1 MRKIKGRRRQLFYR
15 KEIIMEVY
23 IGVAVTLCA
32 VFFAIVLHEVA
43 HGYAAYL
50 LGDDTAKRA
59 GRLSLNPLKHI
70 DPFGSVFLPLF
81 LLWSGAGFLFG
92 WAKPVPVSF
101 YRLKNFPRDMLIV
114 SGAGI
119 AANLVLALV
128 SGVIFNFFAALEILP
143 DLLKLFLLYFCISN
157 LVLAFFNLLP
167 IPPLDGSKLF
177 FGWIRQPWA
186 QKYVSSDRYGLALLI
201 VIAVVLPMIGAAFG
215 LPVIDPLRWYLSHI
229 LSWFLGMI
237 GG

>member
-1 MRKIKGRRRQLFYR
+1 MGT
-15 KEIIMEVY
+15 Y
-23 IGVAVTLCA
+23 INIAVSLCA
-32 VFFAIVLHEVA
+32 VFLAIVLHEIA
-43 HGYAAYL
+43 HGYAAYM

-81 LLWSGAGFLFG
+81 LLWNGTSLLFG
-92 WAKPVPVSF
+92 WAKPVPVNF
-101 YRLKNFPRDMLIV
+101 YRLKKFPRDILIV

-119 AANLVLALV
+119 AANLVLALTASILFSHV
-128 SGVIFNFFAALEILP
+128 SFLP
-143 DLLKLFLLYFCISN
+143 DILRLFFFYFSVSN

-177 FGWIRQPWA
+177 FGWIRRPWA
-186 QKYVSSDRYGLALLI
+186 QRYVASGRYGLAALI
-201 VIAVVLPMIGAAFG
+201 VIVVVIPVIGAAFG
-215 LPVIDPLRWYLSHI
+215 LPVIDPLRLYLAYVF
-229 LSWFLGMI
+229 SWFMSII